1 MTLSPLEAGAPG
13 SVSRPTFAPDRAS
26 ASPAETTTALLH
38 RLYQEFPR
46 RARRVVDSPEAVLAD
61 PEKLRAVR
69 EANLR
74 RLFGDGKAL
83 DELVEDLWDA
93 ARDGG
98 VPGALHRVLALLEAG
113 RRPAVLVLKALD
125 IFVVHHPGSIAA
137 RLRVPPLHTHGR
149 FIRGNDV
156 ALREPWSQPEIPCER
171 SLAYWTEDYDR
182 NASHTKWHVVYFHG
196 GVPDPDA
203 PRSGERRFVLDRH
216 GEQFLYM
223 HQQLM
228 ARYNAERLCWRLPP
242 VAPLADY
249 REVFADGYEPPAGLL
264 QANLHWQYPFIA
276 RPPGRGLRHA
286 IEGYDGADT
295 TVPNLERIERAIV
308 ETIDAGAIPGTGE
321 PLTEHLL
328 GCILETN
335 FHSRR
340 HFSHLY
346 GVEGLHNGLHDNL
359 SIIGQPEYTT
369 NFGVLG
375 TTQDSSRDPLFYR
388 VHQRLDDLRHRF
400 ADTRAPNDL
409 HAHRP
414 RGVAVVT
421 FALDAEGG
429 CLRTELGASEF
440 LYERGKL
447 RHRPFAWRL
456 TTRAAADTPVER
468 ATARIFICPAERT
481 DDRRAWI
488 EMDKFSIK
496 IVPGEDTTVVRPDI
510 AASVAQASP
519 APDAAPDG
527 ERWCDCGWPQNL
539 MLPAGRPEGMRFV
552 ACVLL
557 TTDDLAVRRCS
568 RCSRTGDEIVACGS
582 LLGGGKYPDALGM
595 GYPFNR
601 RFSEPGA
608 VLDVLSALPHAR
620 LLEFDIRL
628 THTPS
633 MAGARGTSTRTS
645 P

>member
-1 MTLSPLEAGAPG
+1 MFDHAALTAP
-13 SVSRPTFAPDRAS
+13 SAPDPGDARVS
-26 ASPAETTTALLH
+26 PRPAESLTALLH
-38 RLYQEFPR
+38 HLYQEFPR
-46 RARRVVDSPEAVLAD
+46 RARRVVDSPEVVLAD
-61 PEKLRAVR
+61 PDKLRAVR
-69 EANLR
+69 AANLR
-74 RLFGDGKAL
+74 RLFGDGTAL
-83 DELVEDLWDA
+83 DDLVEELWEE
-93 ARDGG
+93 ARG
-98 VPGALHRVLALLEAG
+98 GALGALRRVLALLEAG

-125 IFVVHHPGSIAA
+125 IFVVHHPASVAA
-137 RLRVPPLHTHGR
+137 KLRVPPLHTHGR
-149 FIRGNDV
+149 FVRGNDL
-156 ALREPWSQPEIPCER
+156 ARREPWSQPAAPCEA

-196 GVPDPDA
+196 GIPDPDA
-203 PRSGERRFVLDRH
+203 PRSGERRFTHDRQ

-223 HQQLM
+223 HQQMM

-242 VAPLADY
+242 VAPLDDY
-249 REVFADGYEPPAGLL
+249 REVFADGYDPPAGLL
-264 QANLHWQYPFIA
+264 QANAFWQYPFIA
-276 RPPGRGLRHA
+276 RPAGLGLHHT
-286 IEGYDGADT
+286 IDGYDGTDT
-295 TVPNLERIERAIV
+295 TAPNLERIERAIV
-308 ETIDAGAIPGTGE
+308 DAIDAGAIPGVDG

-359 SIIGQPEYTT
+359 SIIGQPAYTT

-388 VHQRLDDLRHRF
+388 VHQHLDDLRHRF
-400 ADTRAPNDL
+400 AETQTPNDL
-409 HAHRP
+409 RAHQP
-414 RGVAVVT
+414 RGVTVVD
-421 FALDAEGG
+421 FALDAEDGV
-429 CLRTELGASEF
+429 LRTELGEGEF

-447 RHRPFAWRL
+447 HHRPFAWRL
-456 TTRAAADTPVER
+456 AVRAAADATATRV
-468 ATARIFICPAERT
+468 TARIFICPAERL

-488 EMDKFSIK
+488 EMDKFSLRIE
-496 IVPGEDTTVVRPDI
+496 PGADTTIVRADV

-519 APDAAPDG
+519 GPDSESDG
-527 ERWCDCGWPQNL
+527 ERWCDCGWPPNL
-539 MLPAGRPEGMRFV
+539 LLPAGRPEGARFV

-557 TTDDLAVRRCS
+557 TADDLAVRRCS
-568 RCSRTGDEIVACGS
+568 RCTRTGDEIVACGS

-608 VLDVLSALPHAR
+608 LADVLSALPHAR

-628 THTPS
+628 THKQPPQ
-633 MAGARGTSTRTS
+633 GI
-645 P
+645 